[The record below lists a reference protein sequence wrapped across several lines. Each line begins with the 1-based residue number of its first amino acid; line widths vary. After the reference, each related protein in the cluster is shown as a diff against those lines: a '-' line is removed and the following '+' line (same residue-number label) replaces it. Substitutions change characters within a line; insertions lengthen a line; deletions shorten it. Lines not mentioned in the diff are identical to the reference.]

1 MAKELGVP
9 VKKIREVLK
18 EWGIEKGN
26 FAYLDEE
33 ELQIVY
39 DNLLPSK
46 EKPVESVSIQE
57 VKEETVQTVEVV
69 KEEKAPREQR
79 PKFQKPQ
86 EQKTKQFVKES
97 SVVKKERTHEKE
109 KPRRVEDRRPFPP
122 RIGGSP

>member
-1 MAKELGVP
+1 MEYEGVCRGGANK
-9 VKKIREVLK
+9 VYVYRG
-18 EWGIEKGN
+18 GIEKGN

-39 DNLLPSK
+39 DNLLHSK

-79 PKFQKPQ
+79 PKFQKTTRTKD
-86 EQKTKQFVKES
+86 KTVCKG
-97 SVVKKERTHEKE
+97 
-109 KPRRVEDRRPFPP
+109 
-122 RIGGSP
+122 I